1 MWMGSYASR
10 RRILKSKL
18 PASSTPT
25 RRFMPSTPRNTRSRR
40 RSFYTDLNKMLAAV
54 KPDAV
59 ASFTSTFDHPAIVE
73 ACAAKKIPVMMEKPM
88 AVSMEHARRIQKAVA
103 QTVFP

>member
-1 MWMGSYASR
+1 MGSYASR
-10 RRILKSKL
+10 KTHPEIEVAGIFDPDPALHAKYAAKYTL
-18 PASSTPT
+18 PKEV
-25 RRFMPSTPRNTRSRR
+25 
-40 RSFYTDLNKMLAAV
+40 FYTDLNKMLAAV

-103 QTVFP
+103 QSGIP